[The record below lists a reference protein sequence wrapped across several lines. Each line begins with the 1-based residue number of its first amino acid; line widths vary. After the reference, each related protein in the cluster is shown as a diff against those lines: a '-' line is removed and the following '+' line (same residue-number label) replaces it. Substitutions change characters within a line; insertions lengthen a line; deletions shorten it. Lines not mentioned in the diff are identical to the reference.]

1 MALKFSDVFVCLFK
15 QLVFCLSK
23 FLRILS
29 VTVPHDDLPRVVLHI
44 VSNSRNQYRGG
55 GGFSPPGFSRA
66 REEMRIRQEER
77 DVRRDT
83 SPDDIERY
91 RFIKEQ
97 HEKMEEERRKHALK
111 V

>member
-1 MALKFSDVFVCLFK
+1 MPA
-15 QLVFCLSK
+15 
-23 FLRILS
+23 
-29 VTVPHDDLPRVVLHI
+29 PP
-44 VSNSRNQYRGG
+44 QYRGG

-77 DVRRDT
+77 ETRRDA

-111 V
+111 VIDRLIISGYCIIGPVWFIE